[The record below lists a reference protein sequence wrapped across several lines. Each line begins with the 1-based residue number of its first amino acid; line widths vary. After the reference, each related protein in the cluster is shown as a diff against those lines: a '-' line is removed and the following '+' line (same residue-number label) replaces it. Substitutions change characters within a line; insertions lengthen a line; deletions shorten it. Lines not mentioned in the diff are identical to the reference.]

1 MKKIIIYCVIFIF
14 PAIIFAQNN
23 LEDVIYLKN
32 GSVIKGII
40 IEQVPNVSIKIQT
53 VDKNIF
59 AFKMEEIERMTK
71 EPVTN
76 DRYSFSNSGEKFFM
90 NKKNKYF
97 SVGVG
102 YGNSYGG
109 LGLRLQQRFGNKLGF
124 GWHAGVGY
132 FPGQV
137 LDMEPSVWFC
147 GGAKFFWYKAWYI
160 NITYGTVARYKQEQY
175 YWGYYYGYQ
184 SEEGNLYGP
193 SFMLGGD
200 WFFNKVFGMNGALG
214 VSVLPDNPYYMQNAV
229 ATIDFGFI
237 FKF

>member
-1 MKKIIIYCVIFIF
+1 MKKILVCLVILTF

-23 LEDVIYLKN
+23 MQDVVYLKN
-32 GSVIKGII
+32 GSIIRGII

-53 VDKNIF
+53 GDNNIF
-59 AFKMEEIERMTK
+59 VFDMGEIERMTK
-71 EPVTN
+71 EPTTKAEFN
-76 DRYSFSNSGEKFFM
+76 ESQSGEKFFSR
-90 NKKNKYF
+90 KKNKYF
-97 SVGVG
+97 SLALG
-102 YGNSYGG
+102 YGNSYGA
-109 LGLRLQQRFGNKLGF
+109 LGIRLQQRFGNKLGF

-160 NITYGTVARYKQEQY
+160 DITYGTVARYKQENY
-175 YWGYYYGYQ
+175 YWGYYYDYQ

-193 SFMLGGD
+193 SFLLGGD

-214 VSVLPDNPYYMQNAV
+214 VSLIPDNLYYEQNAV
-229 ATIDFGFI
+229 ATIDFGFV